1 MNNESVSAAA
11 AKAARCLFSALDKI
25 ADPALKSRIAT
36 QLQNI
41 VQELE
46 SHLSAPSTYPPPST
60 QSHGSSR
67 PLGLVSSVR
76 QANDTISSS
85 ASSSPAQDLA
95 QRCTALGLDANLSQ
109 LDSEGY
115 TVVTN
120 IASPEFTSKLR
131 ETCIRLAKEGNGH
144 SAGMLLNRDPIFVDV
159 VTNPKLLALVE
170 KMCGQGA
177 LLSQLVCGVRKKGAP
192 ALGLHSDQNWH
203 PAPFP
208 EQNQLFTCCWVMD
221 TFDEPS
227 GATLVCPG
235 THKMR
240 RHPNAK
246 EIAEKKGAIP
256 IMAEAN
262 SLACWDGSVWHGNYP
277 RSADGE
283 RVVLHITFSRLANRP
298 VENYDFLGE
307 DWLKDK
313 PAELRVM
320 LGREDFLGKSTLDGA
335 DYSRIPKTFAWARM

>member
-1 MNNESVSAAA
+1 MN
-11 AKAARCLFSALDKI
+11 KQK
-25 ADPALKSRIAT
+25 DPAAPEAAVRRLSQALEKITDPVLKSRTASQLENIAS
-36 QLQNI
+36 
-41 VQELE
+41 ELE
-46 SHLSAPSTYPPPST
+46 SYLSL
-60 QSHGSSR
+60 GSSSTIQTQQDSGER

-76 QANDTISSS
+76 QASQSIS
-85 ASSSPAQDLA
+85 ASSTSPSRDLA
-95 QRCTALGLDANLSQ
+95 QRCTSLGLDANLAQ
-109 LDSEGY
+109 LRSEGY
-115 TVVTN
+115 TVVSD
-120 IASPEFTSKLR
+120 IATPEFTARLR
-131 ETCIRLAKEGNGH
+131 DTCIRLAKEGNGH

-159 VTNPKLLALVE
+159 VMNPKLLALVE
-170 KMCGQGA
+170 KMCGKGA

-221 TFDEPS
+221 KFDEPS

-235 THKMR
+235 THRMR
-240 RHPNAK
+240 RHPNAQ
-246 EIAEKKGAIP
+246 EIAEKTGAIP
-256 IMAEAN
+256 ITAEAN

-277 RSADGE
+277 RTADGE

-307 DWLKDK
+307 DWLKGK